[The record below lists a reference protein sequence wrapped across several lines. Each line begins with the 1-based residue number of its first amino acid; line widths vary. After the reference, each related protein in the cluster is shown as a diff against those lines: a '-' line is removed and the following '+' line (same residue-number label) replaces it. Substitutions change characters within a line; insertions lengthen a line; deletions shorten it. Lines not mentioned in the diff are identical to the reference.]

1 MNFIK
6 ENALGLGLIALAVGA
21 TAVAAILAVKATV
34 KEDGQAVAEQIE
46 SSISDILIDKISTY
60 RNSEQHRKLVNH
72 LRRDHELD
80 VAEFISRTQL
90 DIALN
95 ILPEVEVLLESH
107 RDQVTEEEFE
117 RLVANL
123 QHFVQRIIAK

>member
-1 MNFIK
+1 
-6 ENALGLGLIALAVGA
+6 
-21 TAVAAILAVKATV
+21 
-34 KEDGQAVAEQIE
+34 
-46 SSISDILIDKISTY
+46 
-60 RNSEQHRKLVNH
+60 NSEQHRKLVNH

-107 RDQVTEEEFE
+107 RDQLTVEEFD

-123 QHFVQRIIAK
+123 QHFVQPIITK

>member
-34 KEDGQAVAEQIE
+34 KEDGQTVAEQIE

-60 RNSEQHRKLVNH
+60 RNSEQHRKLINH

-107 RDQVTEEEFE
+107 RDQLTVEEFD

-123 QHFVQRIIAK
+123 QHFVQRIITK

>member
-6 ENALGLGLIALAVGA
+6 ENALGLGLIVVAVTS
-21 TAVAAILAVKATV
+21 TAVAAILAVKATY
-34 KEDGQAVAEQIE
+34 KEEGPTEVQQIE
-46 SSISDILIDKISTY
+46 NSISDILIDKISTY
-60 RNSEQHRKLVNH
+60 RNSEQHRKLVSRI
-72 LRRDHELD
+72 RRDRNITTE
-80 VAEFISRTQL
+80 EFISRIQL
-90 DIALN
+90 DIAMN
-95 ILPEVEVLLESH
+95 VLPEVEVLLESH

>member
-107 RDQVTEEEFE
+107 RDQLTVEEFD

-123 QHFVQRIIAK
+123 QHFVQRIITK